1 MSVSSPAPKPLPPLV
16 TSDPRFFYNIYVSG
30 EMFMLTQSA
39 LEYDSPNFFTDVFLN
54 QHREEYNT
62 RTMYI
67 NRNPDVFKDIV
78 KHMQGYYVAARDEV
92 HLENLVMDAHFF
104 KLKRLVENLRQ
115 NMFINVS
122 GTVFKVARDTILAD
136 SPNFFALLEP
146 FSDRNLTPTYFCRSP
161 ELFKDILAH
170 LQGYEIQIR
179 DKIHRTNLL
188 KEARYFKL
196 NNLIS
201 KLSLGTEYVYSGFP
215 TRPEERIKPECV
227 MVLKNIKVKHVLVKG
242 WREFVKEPVSANQR
256 HGSVVVASPTTQSQQ
271 QQSVASVAG
280 TVGAGAPSA
289 YLREAGGYFPQQ
301 LGSSNIRNSS
311 DSINNVNN
319 PNNNSTSN
327 NSSSTAVQ
335 SPNLSST
342 NNNNNNAADITMADN
357 STKESILQANKAL
370 VASPELQDLLYKP
383 TAEIEPLALLVE
395 ISSIELFAVWPGS
408 VNSSMLGD
416 QHLFV
421 YREQD
426 LAALNKICKRLGLAG
441 LVMAANVVAL
451 SPNLFFHLDG
461 QAYKGQDEL
470 EPIIRKLALSSAQV
484 TPPGRALRLFLGR
497 ALVRVGCKGG
507 QLVMTIVK
515 AEGWS
520 SDKEYNACRKYLS
533 DDMRDTTA
541 I

>member
-1 MSVSSPAPKPLPPLV
+1 MSISSPAPKPLPPLV
-16 TSDPRFFYNIYVSG
+16 TSDPHLFYTVNVSNENFF
-30 EMFMLTQSA
+30 LTLSA
-39 LEYDSPNFFTDVFLN
+39 LQYDSPNFFTDVFMN
-54 QHREEYNT
+54 PHREEYNT
-62 RTMYI
+62 RIMYI

-115 NMFINVS
+115 TMFVNVS
-122 GTVFKVARDTILAD
+122 GTVFKVARETILND
-136 SPNFFALLEP
+136 GPNFFALLEP

-161 ELFKDILAH
+161 ELFKDILSH

-179 DKIHRTNLL
+179 DRIHRNNLL

-215 TRPEERIKPECV
+215 TRPEERIKPEV
-227 MVLKNIKVKHVLVKG
+227 TMVLKNIKVKHVLVKG
-242 WREFVKEPVSANQR
+242 WREFVKELHSSQHRN
-256 HGSVVVASPTTQSQQ
+256 SVASPPLAAT
-271 QQSVASVAG
+271 
-280 TVGAGAPSA
+280 
-289 YLREAGGYFPQQ
+289 AGGYPKEGGASYFPNHP
-301 LGSSNIRNSS
+301 S
-311 DSINNVNN
+311 
-319 PNNNSTSN
+319 SN
-327 NSSSTAVQ
+327 NSNITNNNANNSPGAVSSTVAQ
-335 SPNLSST
+335 SPNIPDVNMT
-342 NNNNNNAADITMADN
+342 DN

-370 VASPELQDLLYKP
+370 VHAPELQDLLYKP
-383 TAEIEPLALLVE
+383 TPEIEPLALLVE
-395 ISSIELFAVWPGS
+395 LTSIELFAVWPGS

-421 YREQD
+421 YRDQD
-426 LAALNKICKRLGLAG
+426 LACLNKICKRLGLAP
-441 LVMAANVVAL
+441 LTMAANVVQL

-461 QAYKGQDEL
+461 QAFKGQEEL
-470 EPIIRKLALSSAQV
+470 EPIIRKLALTSAQV

-497 ALVRVGCKGG
+497 ALVRVGCKAGH
-507 QLVMTIVK
+507 LVMMIVK

-533 DDMRDTTA
+533 DDMRDTTSL
-541 I
+541 

>member
-1 MSVSSPAPKPLPPLV
+1 MSISSPAPKPLPPLV
-16 TSDPRFFYNIYVSG
+16 TSDPRLFYTINVSG
-30 EMFMLTQSA
+30 ENFLVSHSA
-39 LEYDSPNFFTDVFLN
+39 LQYDSPNFFTDVFMN
-54 QHREEYNT
+54 PHREEYNS
-62 RTMYI
+62 RVLYI
-67 NRNPDVFKDIV
+67 NRNADVFKDIV

-115 NMFINVS
+115 TMFINVS
-122 GTVFKVARDTILAD
+122 GTIFKVSRETILND

-161 ELFKDILAH
+161 DLFKDILSH
-170 LQGYEIQIR
+170 LQGYEIPIR
-179 DKIHRTNLL
+179 DKIHRMNLL

-215 TRPEERIKPECV
+215 TRPEERIKPEV
-227 MVLKNIKVKHVLVKG
+227 TMVLKNIKVKHVIVKG
-242 WREFVKEPVSANQR
+242 WREFVASSSNMQR
-256 HGSVVVASPTTQSQQ
+256 GNGAGGVTSPPPPAPGATQSQQ
-271 QQSVASVAG
+271 LVAAASGVPTG
-280 TVGAGAPSA
+280 YPKDTS
-289 YLREAGGYFPQQ
+289 GGSYFPHQSPSNANNNP
-301 LGSSNIRNSS
+301 SS
-311 DSINNVNN
+311 NN
-319 PNNNSTSN
+319 PNASTS
-327 NSSSTAVQ
+327 SATSQ

-342 NNNNNNAADITMADN
+342 TDVTMHDN
-357 STKESILQANKAL
+357 STKEAILQANKGL
-370 VASPELQDLLYKP
+370 VSSPDLQDLLYKP
-383 TAEIEPLALLVE
+383 TPDIEPLALLVE
-395 ISSIELFAVWPGS
+395 LTSTELFAVWPGS

-421 YREQD
+421 YRDQD
-426 LAALNKICKRLGLAG
+426 LAQLNKICKRLGLSQ
-441 LVMAANVVAL
+441 LTMAANVVKL

-461 QAYKGQDEL
+461 HSYKGQEEL

-497 ALVRVGCKGG
+497 ALVRVGCKSG

-533 DDMRDTTA
+533 DDMRDTTS

>member
-1 MSVSSPAPKPLPPLV
+1 MSISSPAPKPLPPLV
-16 TSDPRFFYNIYVSG
+16 TSDPRLFYTINVSG
-30 EMFMLTQSA
+30 ENFLVSHSA
-39 LEYDSPNFFTDVFLN
+39 LQYDSPNFFTDVFMN
-54 QHREEYNT
+54 PHREEYSS
-62 RTMYI
+62 RILYI
-67 NRNPDVFKDIV
+67 NRNPDVFKDII

-115 NMFINVS
+115 TMFINVS
-122 GTVFKVARDTILAD
+122 GTIFKVSRETILND

-161 ELFKDILAH
+161 ELFKDILSH
-170 LQGYEIQIR
+170 LQGYEIPIR

-215 TRPEERIKPECV
+215 TRPEERIKPEV
-227 MVLKNIKVKHVLVKG
+227 TMVLKNIKVKHVMVKG
-242 WREFVKEPVSANQR
+242 WREFV
-256 HGSVVVASPTTQSQQ
+256 ASPSSQQ
-271 QQSVASVAG
+271 QRGNGGVVSPPPQQQ
-280 TVGAGAPSA
+280 PSA
-289 YLREAGGYFPQQ
+289 SQQLVAASGVPSGYPKDSTGGGSYFPHQPA
-301 LGSSNIRNSS
+301 
-311 DSINNVNN
+311 NNTIHTS
-319 PNNNSTSN
+319 STSN
-327 NSSSTAVQ
+327 NPNASTTSTSQ
-335 SPNLSST
+335 SPNLNSSSNT
-342 NNNNNNAADITMADN
+342 DITMQDN
-357 STKESILQANKAL
+357 STKEAIIQANKL
-370 VASPELQDLLYKP
+370 LISSGDLQDLLYKP
-383 TAEIEPLALLVE
+383 TSDIEPLALLVE
-395 ISSIELFAVWPGS
+395 LTSTELFAVWPGS

-421 YREQD
+421 YRDQD
-426 LAALNKICKRLGLAG
+426 LTQLNKICKRLGLTQ
-441 LVMAANVVAL
+441 LTMAANVVRL

-461 QAYKGQDEL
+461 HSYKGQEEL

-497 ALVRVGCKGG
+497 ALVRVGCKAG

-533 DDMRDTTA
+533 DDMRDTTS

>member
-1 MSVSSPAPKPLPPLV
+1 MSISSAPKPLPPLV
-16 TSDPRFFYNIYVSG
+16 TSDPRMFYTVNVSG
-30 EMFMLTQSA
+30 ENFLLSHSA
-39 LEYDSPNFFTDVFLN
+39 LQYDSPNFFTDVFMN
-54 QHREEYNT
+54 PHREEYNS
-62 RTMYI
+62 RVLYI
-67 NRNPDVFKDIV
+67 NRNPDVFKDII

-115 NMFINVS
+115 TMFVNVS
-122 GTVFKVARDTILAD
+122 GTIFKVSRETILND

-161 ELFKDILAH
+161 DLFKDILSH
-170 LQGYEIQIR
+170 LQGYEITIR

-215 TRPEERIKPECV
+215 TRPEERIKPEV
-227 MVLKNIKVKHVLVKG
+227 TMVLKNIKVKHVMVKG
-242 WREFVKEPVSANQR
+242 WREFVASSSNMQR
-256 HGSVVVASPTTQSQQ
+256 GNGAGRVTSPPPPPGASQSQQ
-271 QQSVASVAG
+271 L
-280 TVGAGAPSA
+280 VGAASGVPTG
-289 YLREAGGYFPQQ
+289 YPKDTPGGSYFSHQPPNNANNH
-301 LGSSNIRNSS
+301 SSP
-311 DSINNVNN
+311 NN
-319 PNNNSTSN
+319 PNVSTS
-327 NSSSTAVQ
+327 Q
-335 SPNLSST
+335 SPNPSST
-342 NNNNNNAADITMADN
+342 ADITMHDN
-357 STKESILQANKAL
+357 STKESILQANKL
-370 VASPELQDLLYKP
+370 LISSPDLQDLLYKP
-383 TAEIEPLALLVE
+383 TSDIEPLALLVE
-395 ISSIELFAVWPGS
+395 LTSTEIFAVWPGS

-421 YREQD
+421 YRDQD
-426 LAALNKICKRLGLAG
+426 LAQLNKICKRLGLTQ
-441 LVMAANVVAL
+441 LTMAANVVKL

-461 QAYKGQDEL
+461 HSYKGQDEL
-470 EPIIRKLALSSAQV
+470 EPIIRRLALSSAQV

-497 ALVRVGCKGG
+497 ALVRVGCKAG

-533 DDMRDTTA
+533 DDMRDTTS

>member
-1 MSVSSPAPKPLPPLV
+1 MSISSPAPKPLPPLV
-16 TSDPRFFYNIYVSG
+16 TSDPRLFYNIYVSG
-30 EMFMLTQSA
+30 EMFMLTHSA
-39 LEYDSPNFFTDVFLN
+39 LHYDSPNFFTEVFMN

-78 KHMQGYYVAARDEV
+78 KHMQGYFVAARDEV

-115 NMFINVS
+115 TMFINVS
-122 GTVFKVARDTILAD
+122 GTIFKVARETILSD
-136 SPNFFALLEP
+136 SPNFFVLLEP

-227 MVLKNIKVKHVLVKG
+227 MVLKNIKVKHVIVKG
-242 WREFVKEPVSANQR
+242 WREFAKEPVSANHR
-256 HGSVVVASPTTQSQQ
+256 HGSVAVVALPTSSQQQQQ
-271 QQSVASVAG
+271 QQSVAGA
-280 TVGAGAPSA
+280 VGS
-289 YLREAGGYFPQQ
+289 YFPHQ
-301 LGSSNIRNSS
+301 LGSSNTLNSS
-311 DSINNVNN
+311 DSSN
-319 PNNNSTSN
+319 TSISN
-327 NSSSTAVQ
+327 TSSTTAQ

-342 NNNNNNAADITMADN
+342 NNNNNNNTADITMADN

-370 VASPELQDLLYKP
+370 VSSPELQDLLYKP

-395 ISSIELFAVWPGS
+395 LSSIELFAVWPGS

-421 YREQD
+421 YRDQD
-426 LAALNKICKRLGLAG
+426 LAALNKICKRLGLAA
-441 LVMAANVVAL
+441 LVMAANVVQL

-461 QAYKGQDEL
+461 QSYKGQDEL

>member
-1 MSVSSPAPKPLPPLV
+1 MSISSPAPKPLPPLV
-16 TSDPRFFYNIYVSG
+16 TSDPSQFYNIYVSG
-30 EMFMLTQSA
+30 EMFMLTHSA
-39 LEYDSPNFFTDVFLN
+39 LQYDSPNFFTDVFMN
-54 QHREEYNT
+54 PHREEYST

-115 NMFINVS
+115 TMFVNVS
-122 GTVFKVARDTILAD
+122 GTIFKVARETILSD

-179 DKIHRTNLL
+179 DKIHRQNLL

-242 WREFVKEPVSANQR
+242 WREFVKEPTSNHQR
-256 HGSVVVASPTTQSQQ
+256 GVVVSSPPQRPASGATVAAAGQS
-271 QQSVASVAG
+271 SG
-280 TVGAGAPSA
+280 YP
-289 YLREAGGYFPQQ
+289 REAGGSYFPHQ
-301 LGSSNIRNSS
+301 LGTNNIHNVPGSNI
-311 DSINNVNN
+311 
-319 PNNNSTSN
+319 NNSDIKPN
-327 NSSSTAVQ
+327 IANSSSSASSTAQ
-335 SPNLSST
+335 SPKPSSAF
-342 NNNNNNAADITMADN
+342 NNNNNNADITMTDN

-370 VASPELQDLLYKP
+370 ISSPELQDLLYKP
-383 TAEIEPLALLVE
+383 TSDIEPLALLVE
-395 ISSIELFAVWPGS
+395 LSSIELFAVWPGS

-421 YREQD
+421 YRDTD
-426 LAALNKICKRLGLAG
+426 LAALNKICKRLGLAA
-441 LVMAANVVAL
+441 LVMAANVVHL
-451 SPNLFFHLDG
+451 SPNVFFHLDG

-497 ALVRVGCKGG
+497 ALVRVGCKAG

>member
-1 MSVSSPAPKPLPPLV
+1 MSISSPAPKPLPPLV
-16 TSDPRFFYNIYVSG
+16 TSDPSLFYNIYVSG
-30 EMFMLTQSA
+30 ELFMVTHSA
-39 LEYDSPNFFTDVFLN
+39 LQYDSPNFFTDVFLN
-54 QHREEYNT
+54 PHRDESRT

-115 NMFINVS
+115 TMFINVS
-122 GTVFKVARDTILAD
+122 GTIFKVARETILAD

-170 LQGYEIQIR
+170 LQGYEIHIR
-179 DKIHRTNLL
+179 DKIHRQNLL

-242 WREFVKEPVSANQR
+242 WREFAKEPTSNHQRGAVVSSPSQQSASGATAAGQQPSGYPKDAGGSYFPHQLGANNIQGSS
-256 HGSVVVASPTTQSQQ
+256 GSVNKPNNDSNSGGTTSSTTQH
-271 QQSVASVAG
+271 
-280 TVGAGAPSA
+280 PN
-289 YLREAGGYFPQQ
+289 P
-301 LGSSNIRNSS
+301 SSN
-311 DSINNVNN
+311 NN
-319 PNNNSTSN
+319 TS
-327 NSSSTAVQ
+327 
-335 SPNLSST
+335 
-342 NNNNNNAADITMADN
+342 NNNNNNADITMTDN
-357 STKESILQANKAL
+357 STKEAILQANKAL
-370 VASPELQDLLYKP
+370 VSSPELQDLLYKP
-383 TAEIEPLALLVE
+383 TSDIEPLALLVE
-395 ISSIELFAVWPGS
+395 LSTIELFAVWPGS

-421 YREQD
+421 YRDTD
-426 LAALNKICKRLGLAG
+426 LAALNKICRRLGLAA
-441 LVMAANVVAL
+441 LVMAANVVQL

-497 ALVRVGCKGG
+497 ALVRVGCKAG